1 MLCHYLEVRLILILT
16 WPMFLFAVEVAS
28 RNELGLHT
36 SWKPASWQSAHRTA
50 SLVKIDGATLT
61 VKQNGLYLIYA
72 QVNTR
77 STLIHLYFGASID

>member
-1 MLCHYLEVRLILILT
+1 
-16 WPMFLFAVEVAS
+16 MFLFAVEVAS

-36 SWKPASWQSAHRTA
+36 SWKLASWQSAHRTA

-77 STLIHLYFGASID
+77 STFIHLHSVHRSVDGWAGNWSSDAL